1 MGQFTDRRNAGLT
14 SFGRNAYR
22 GMGEMRTTK
31 VFAIAAVLVGSASDR
46 LAANDKPA
54 ARTASVAVGAQ
65 YDSTHVYVAPN
76 AGAVATTGTVIK
88 EAATAGSPPSVS
100 RPLFSFGA
108 AMRVQSPRLEQRSRR
123 SRLPGRS

>member
-1 MGQFTDRRNAGLT
+1 
-14 SFGRNAYR
+14 
-22 GMGEMRTTK
+22 MR
-31 VFAIAAVLVGSASDR
+31 VAIAAVGFATLFF
-46 LAANDKPA
+46 LWC
-54 ARTASVAVGAQ
+54 
-65 YDSTHVYVAPN
+65 HN